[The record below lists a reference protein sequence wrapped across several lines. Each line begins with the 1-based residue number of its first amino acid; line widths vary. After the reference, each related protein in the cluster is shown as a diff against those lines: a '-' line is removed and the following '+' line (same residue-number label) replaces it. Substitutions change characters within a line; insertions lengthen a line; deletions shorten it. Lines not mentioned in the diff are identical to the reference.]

1 MKDLFAS
8 FLSFIGLG
16 AATTGSQ
23 ACIWLFLD
31 EPKCPKS
38 LVK

>member
-1 MKDLFAS
+1 MRDLFAS

-16 AATTGSQ
+16 AAVTSAQ
-23 ACIWLFLD
+23 ACPMLWID

-38 LVK
+38 LIK

>member
-1 MKDLFAS
+1 MTKLFSNILAALG
-8 FLSFIGLG
+8 LS
-16 AATTGSQ
+16 AAGVGSQ
-23 ACIWLFLD
+23 ACIAWFAD